1 MSEQIDLSNKN
12 IVAFAKKVPGL
23 NAIFSSMESVER
35 WVSAFENDQ
44 PLNEFLEEKF
54 FNLTKSEVEQVSKR
68 LEPLLWVMFFLP
80 TRSAFYLLDS
90 LKRANE
96 ELPQQLLD
104 LALALKTSKQD
115 DIRHAQ
121 VFIDRL
127 AQLNASSF
135 LTAISDEQFVSK
147 LESSI
152 KKTGEESGYA
162 Y

>member
-12 IVAFAKKVPGL
+12 IVAYAQKVPGL

-35 WVSAFENDQ
+35 WVFAFENDQ
-44 PLNEFLEEKF
+44 PLGEFLEDRF
-54 FNLTKSEVEQVSKR
+54 FNLTKPEVEQVSNR

-96 ELPQQLLD
+96 DLPSQLLE
-104 LALALKTSKQD
+104 LAISFKSQGEGD
-115 DIRHAQ
+115 VRHAQ

-135 LTAISDEQFVSK
+135 LTAISDESFVAK
-147 LESSI
+147 LEHSI